1 MKKLF
6 IVAIVITLAATFYLL
21 GFDQYL
27 SLQGLKDSQQQINQL
42 NEQQPVLV
50 ALAFLAL
57 YVLVTALSI
66 PGAVILT
73 LAAGAFF
80 GVVWGTIIVS
90 FASSIGATIAFL
102 VARYL
107 FKESAQKR
115 FASKLQAINQGID

>member
-6 IVAIVITLAATFYLL
+6 IIAAVLSIAAIFYLL

-27 SLQGLKDSQQQINQL
+27 SLQGLKDSQQQINQF
-42 NEQQPVLV
+42 NQQQPILV
-50 ALAFLAL
+50 ALTFLGL

-73 LAAGAFF
+73 LGAGAFF
-80 GVVWGTIIVS
+80 GVLWGTIIVS

-107 FKESAQKR
+107 FKESAQQR
-115 FASKLQAINQGID
+115 FGDKLEAINQGI